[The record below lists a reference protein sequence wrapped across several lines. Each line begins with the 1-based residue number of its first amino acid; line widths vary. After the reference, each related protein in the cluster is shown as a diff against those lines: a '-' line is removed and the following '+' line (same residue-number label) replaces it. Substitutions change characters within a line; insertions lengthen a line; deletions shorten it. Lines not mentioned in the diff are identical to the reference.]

1 MHTDASASPFSSLAS
16 SLHTRSTNSILFF
29 VMAHQFSAMGPDKQM
44 LLWEI
49 AKYQHDQLMWFRG
62 EPSQSSELV
71 RGEPSQTKKKELL
84 IRVKTTLLTRVLT
97 TLILTQT
104 FQMI

>member
-1 MHTDASASPFSSLAS
+1 
-16 SLHTRSTNSILFF
+16 
-29 VMAHQFSAMGPDKQM
+29 MGPDKQM

-71 RGEPSQTKKKELL
+71 RGEPSQKKKKLL